1 LVSIHIR
8 VLPILTCTRRN
19 RRGFSPEALQA
30 HQALQALPQNRG
42 ELIGVAAQRVQKRRL
57 GLRDAFQFEIGAN
70 CLGC

>member
-1 LVSIHIR
+1 M
-8 VLPILTCTRRN
+8 
-19 RRGFSPEALQA
+19 
-30 HQALQALPQNRG
+30 PQNRG